1 MEERK
6 RGRPKKFSKEYMLK
20 MKAVYSG
27 TRAGNRHIQ
36 NHFYQTCS
44 FPEIMEYH
52 KLHPIENFEFLYK
65 DEVHFKETIFTEL
78 GRTSDFIC
86 QYYSKEEAD
95 EYIINLAKEI
105 CLLAKNENNK
115 TTSRLIERLIREDRK
130 ELKER
135 LKEDTNN

>member
-1 MEERK
+1 MERRK
-6 RGRPKKFSKEYMLK
+6 RGRPVKFSKEYMVK
-20 MKAVYSG
+20 TKAVYSG

-36 NHFYQTCS
+36 NHFYQARS

-52 KLHPIENFEFLYK
+52 NEHPIENFKFLYK
-65 DEVHFKETIFTEL
+65 DETHFKETIFTEL
-78 GRTSDFIC
+78 GRTSDFIS

-95 EYIINLAKEI
+95 QYIINLAKEI

-115 TTSRLIERLIREDRK
+115 ITSRVIERLIREDRK

-135 LKEDTNN
+135 VREDLSN

>member
-6 RGRPKKFSKEYMLK
+6 RGRPLKFSREHMLK

-44 FPEIMEYH
+44 FPEIMKCHNEN
-52 KLHPIENFEFLYK
+52 PIENFEFLYK
-65 DEVHFKETIFTEL
+65 DETHFKETIFTEL
-78 GRTSDFIC
+78 GRTSDFISR
-86 QYYSKEEAD
+86 YYSKEEAD

-105 CLLAKNENNK
+105 CLLAKRENNK
-115 TTSRLIERLIREDRK
+115 TTSRLVERLIREDRK

-135 LKEDTNN
+135 LKEGTNN